1 MNNRTAGSKPAS
13 ALFSVFTCLWII
25 VFLTEFVKGALLVT
39 VLPVY
44 MNDTLGLPAFT
55 ISLAFSLQY
64 VGDNLLRSPTG
75 WLAEHVGLRGT
86 IAAGLLLSWAA
97 VVVIAF
103 SMTGVSLV
111 VACAL
116 LGIGTAPIWP
126 VVMSTISMEAD
137 LNGGTGAKMGSIQ
150 IATLAG
156 TGAGPIVS
164 NLLVGDSYQVV
175 FWVLFGVMAAVTA
188 AAFLLPRR
196 MMAPLTPKNVRR
208 SHSGYPFPKKVRRVV
223 KRHTVRSVYSIRK
236 VFRALTALKLTPLL
250 YPAMFLQ
257 SFAIGILT
265 PVISVYIRNE
275 LGMTPGQF
283 NILLIV
289 GGGVAVVG
297 MIPAGRLVDKYGTRW
312 FLHIGFLFAVIA
324 LCGIAST
331 HAMTLVWCF
340 ILTAGVGFA
349 MILPAWNTL
358 LAELVPEK
366 ERGAIWGVFLTL
378 QGLGTVL
385 GPLAGGWTWDH
396 LGPQAP
402 FWASAISMALL
413 LLIHAPMSRASRRR
427 TRTVQPHG

>member
-1 MNNRTAGSKPAS
+1 MNEQGLGTKLPSKR
-13 ALFSVFTCLWII
+13 FSVFGCLWII
-25 VFLTEFVKGALLVT
+25 VFLTEFVKGSLLVT

-44 MNDTLGLPAFT
+44 MNDTLGLPALT

-75 WLAEHVGLRGT
+75 WLAEHVGLRWT
-86 IAAGLLLSWAA
+86 IVGGLLLSWAA

-103 SMTGVSLV
+103 SMTGVSLI
-111 VACAL
+111 VACTL

-164 NLLVGDSYQVV
+164 NLLVGDSYRVV
-175 FWVLFGVMAAVTA
+175 FWVLLSVMAIVTA
-188 AAFLLPRR
+188 AALFLPRR
-196 MMAPLTPKNVRR
+196 MLAPLTPKLIRR
-208 SHSGYPFPKKVRRVV
+208 SHSGFSFPKRVHRV
-223 KRHTVRSVYSIRK
+223 LKRHTVRSVYSVRK
-236 VFRALTALKLTPLL
+236 VLRALSALKLTPLL

-283 NILLIV
+283 NMLLIV
-289 GGGVAVVG
+289 GGGVAVAG
-297 MIPAGRLVDKYGTRW
+297 MIPAGRLVDKFGTRW
-312 FLHIGFLFAVIA
+312 FLHIGFLLAVIA
-324 LCGIAST
+324 LCGLAST
-331 HAMTLVWCF
+331 HTMTLVWSF
-340 ILTAGVGFA
+340 VLTAGVGFA

-378 QGLGTVL
+378 QGLGTVI
-385 GPLAGGWTWDH
+385 GPLAGGWTWDRF
-396 LGPQAP
+396 GPQAP
-402 FWASAISMALL
+402 FWASAISMGLL
-413 LLIHAPMSRASRRR
+413 LLIHAPMSRTSRRGA
-427 TRTVQPHG
+427 RTV

>member
-1 MNNRTAGSKPAS
+1 MSNRFIGSKSMPKW
-13 ALFSVFTCLWII
+13 FSVFVCLWII

-44 MNDTLGLPAFT
+44 MKNILGLPALT

-86 IAAGLLLSWAA
+86 ITAGLLLSWAA
-97 VVVIAF
+97 VGVIAF
-103 SMTGVSLV
+103 SMTGTSLI
-111 VACAL
+111 VACTL

-126 VVMSTISMEAD
+126 VVMSTISMEAQQD
-137 LNGGTGAKMGSIQ
+137 GGTGSKMGSIQ

-156 TGAGPIVS
+156 TGAGPLVS
-164 NLLVGDSYQVV
+164 NLLIGDSYRII
-175 FWVLFGVMAAVTA
+175 FWVLLGVMAIVTA
-188 AAFLLPRR
+188 AALLLPRH
-196 MMAPLTPKNVRR
+196 MITPLTPKIIRR
-208 SHSGYPFPKKVRRVV
+208 PHAGFSFSKKVRRLV
-223 KRHTVRSVYSIRK
+223 KRHTVRSVYSVRK
-236 VFRALTALKLTPLL
+236 VFRALIELKLTPLL

-257 SFAIGILT
+257 SFAIGILS
-265 PVISVYIRNE
+265 PVITVYIRNE

-283 NILLIV
+283 NLLLIV
-289 GGGVAVVG
+289 GGGVAVIG
-297 MIPAGRLVDKYGTRW
+297 MIPTGKLVDKFGTRW
-312 FLHIGFLFAVIA
+312 FLHIGFLLAVIA

-331 HAMTLVWCF
+331 HAMSLVWGF
-340 ILTAGVGFA
+340 VLTAGVGFA

-385 GPLAGGWTWDH
+385 GPIAGGWTWDYI
-396 LGPQAP
+396 GPQAP

-413 LLIHAPMSRASRRR
+413 LIIHAPMSKR
-427 TRTVQPHG
+427 TRLTP

>member
-1 MNNRTAGSKPAS
+1 MNKRLIGSKPTS
-13 ALFSVFTCLWII
+13 RLFSVFTCLWII

-44 MNDTLGLPAFT
+44 MNDTLGLPALT

-64 VGDNLLRSPTG
+64 IGDNLLRSPTG
-75 WLAEHVGLRGT
+75 WLAEHVGLRWT
-86 IAAGLLLSWAA
+86 IVGGLLLSWAA
-97 VVVIAF
+97 VGVIAF
-103 SMTGVSLV
+103 SMTGVSLIA
-111 VACAL
+111 ACTL

-126 VVMSTISMEAD
+126 VVMSTISIEAE

-156 TGAGPIVS
+156 TGAGPLIS
-164 NLLVGDSYQVV
+164 NLLVGNSYQIV
-175 FWVLFGVMAAVTA
+175 FWVLFSVMALVTA
-188 AAFLLPRR
+188 AALLLPLR
-196 MMAPLTPKNVRR
+196 MMTTLTPKVVRR
-208 SHSGYPFPKKVRRVV
+208 SHSGFPFPKRIRRVV
-223 KRHTVRSVYSIRK
+223 KRHTVRSVYSVRK
-236 VFRALTALKLTPLL
+236 VFRALQALKLTPLL

-275 LGMTPGQF
+275 LGMSPGQF
-283 NILLIV
+283 NMLLII

-297 MIPAGRLVDKYGTRW
+297 MIPAGRLVDKFGTRW
-312 FLHIGFLFAVIA
+312 FLHIGFLLAVIA
-324 LCGIAST
+324 LCGLAST
-331 HAMTLVWCF
+331 HEMTFVWCF

-378 QGLGTVL
+378 QGVGTVV
-385 GPLAGGWTWDH
+385 GPLAGGWTWDTF
-396 LGPQAP
+396 GPQAP

-413 LLIHAPMSRASRRR
+413 LIIHAPMAWSSRRR
-427 TRTVQPHG
+427 ARAV

>member
-1 MNNRTAGSKPAS
+1 MNKRIEGAKSMPK
-13 ALFSVFTCLWII
+13 LFSVFTCLWII
-25 VFLTEFVKGALLVT
+25 VFLVEFVKGALLVA

-44 MNDTLGLPAFT
+44 MHDTLRLSALT

-64 VGDNLLRSPTG
+64 VGENLLRSPAG
-75 WLAEHVGLRGT
+75 WMAEHVGLRGT
-86 IAAGLLLSWAA
+86 ITGGLLLSWAA

-103 SMTGVSLV
+103 SMTGPSLIT
-111 VACAL
+111 ACAL

-126 VVMSTISMEAD
+126 VVMSTISMDAQQ
-137 LNGGTGAKMGSIQ
+137 NGGTGSKMASIQ

-156 TGAGPIVS
+156 TGAGPVVS
-164 NLLVGDSYQVV
+164 NLIIGDTYRVV
-175 FWVLFGVMAAVTA
+175 FWVLLGVMAVVTA
-188 AAFLLPRR
+188 AAILLPRQ
-196 MMAPLTPKNVRR
+196 MFTPLTPKLIRR
-208 SHSGYPFPKKVRRVV
+208 PHAGFSFSKKVHRLV
-223 KRHTVRSVYSIRK
+223 KRHTVRSAYSVRK

-257 SFAIGILT
+257 SFVIGILS

-283 NILLIV
+283 NLLLIV

-297 MIPAGRLVDKYGTRW
+297 MIPVGKLVDKFGTRW
-312 FLHIGFLFAVIA
+312 FLHIGFLLAVVA
-324 LCGIAST
+324 LSGLAST
-331 HAMTLVWCF
+331 HAMLMVWSF
-340 ILTAGVGFA
+340 VLTAGLGFA

-378 QGLGTVL
+378 QGLGTVI

-396 LGPQAP
+396 IGPQAP
-402 FWASAISMALL
+402 FWASAISMVFL
-413 LLIHAPMSRASRRR
+413 LLIHASMSRA
-427 TRTVQPHG
+427 TRLSQ